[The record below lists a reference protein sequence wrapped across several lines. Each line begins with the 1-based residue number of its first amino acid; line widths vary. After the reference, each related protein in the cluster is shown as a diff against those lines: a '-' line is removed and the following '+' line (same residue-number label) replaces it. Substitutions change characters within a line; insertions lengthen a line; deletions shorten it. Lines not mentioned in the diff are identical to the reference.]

1 MVKDLDESVYFCLLY
16 NLDRFW
22 GKLWHTAFAALKLF
36 GKFSLLD
43 FERVQVQLHGA
54 VEGVA
59 TFCSFAS
66 WGAIVDFRT
75 KSAVFHSTL
84 PRAFFDFSR
93 DANRLRPFSDK
104 FRFKSALLIFGL
116 HVNRLFPKL
125 ARFALLK
132 QPDEVVVLGGGT
144 ISWNARSGWVVL
156 SGPASQIWL
165 HQLHVVFV
173 LDDAFAF
180 LRDYGLKT
188 A

>member
-36 GKFSLLD
+36 GNFSLLD
-43 FERVQVQLHGA
+43 LERVQVQLHGA

-93 DANRLRPFSDK
+93 DANRLRPFSNQ

-116 HVNRLFPKL
+116 HVNLLFPKL

-144 ISWNARSGWVVL
+144 ISWIARSGWIVL